1 MKKGLTHYVFIS
13 AVLGVLVYAS
23 DRLGFLLPRYVRFY
37 LNDFLILPIVLYVT
51 LFTIRKLKGDAS
63 IQLSGIH
70 IVYMCFMYAL
80 FFEYWLPS
88 FHPRYT
94 SDLVDVVLYFF
105 SGLIFYFLQ
114 KEHS

>member
-1 MKKGLTHYVFIS
+1 MNKRLRYYVFVS
-13 AVLGVLVYAS
+13 AIVGTLVYVS
-23 DRLGFLLPRYVRFY
+23 DRFGFILPRYVRFY
-37 LNDFLILPIVLYVT
+37 LNDFLILPMVLYST
-51 LFTIRKLKGDAS
+51 LFAVRKLKGDTS
-63 IQLSGIH
+63 IKLSGVH
-70 IVYMCFMYAL
+70 IMYMCFMYAL

-114 KEHS
+114 KKRR

>member
-1 MKKGLTHYVFIS
+1 MFIS
-13 AVLGVLVYAS
+13 VVLGTLVYVS
-23 DRLGFLLPRYVRFY
+23 DRLGFVLPRYVRFY
-37 LNDFLILPIVLYVT
+37 VNDFLILPIVLYSA
-51 LFTIRKLKGDAS
+51 LFVVRKLKGDTS
-63 IQLSGIH
+63 LQLSGGH